1 MGADLNQKTFTHLDQ
16 LGSLRGQGS
25 ERTQIFRRKSAS
37 RIGSECK
44 KTSDELRIDP
54 VGLGAYATAFLQMPL
69 PGRAAP
75 AGRQRLPPR
84 ASPRAPFQTAGRLEA
99 NDGLP
104 VASKVRDG
112 SVPFWTIRHSASKPI
127 GQAMKVQPVATDI
140 YADDA
145 TM

>member
-1 MGADLNQKTFTHLDQ
+1 MGADLNQKAFTHLDQ

-44 KTSDELRIDP
+44 KAGDELRIDP
-54 VGLGAYATAFLQMPL
+54 VGLGAYAMAFCKCLYLGGRHL
-69 PGRAAP
+69 PGDNAFCLEP
-75 AGRQRLPPR
+75 CPEP
-84 ASPRAPFQTAGRLEA
+84 PFQTAGRLEA
-99 NDGLP
+99 NDGIP

-112 SVPFWTIRHSASKPI
+112 SVPFWTIRYSASKPI
-127 GQAMKVQPVATDI
+127 GQTMKVQPVAADI

>member
-1 MGADLNQKTFTHLDQ
+1 MGADLNQKTFPHLDQ

-44 KTSDELRIDP
+44 KAGDELRIDP
-54 VGLGAYATAFLQMPL
+54 VGLGAYATAFCKCLYLGGRNL
-69 PGRAAP
+69 PGDNAFCFEP
-75 AGRQRLPPR
+75 CPEP
-84 ASPRAPFQTAGRLEA
+84 PFQTAGRLEA
-99 NDGLP
+99 NDGIP
-104 VASKVRDG
+104 VASEVRDG
-112 SVPFWTIRHSASKPI
+112 SVPFWTIRYSASKPI
-127 GQAMKVQPVATDI
+127 GQAMKIQPVEADI